1 MSARDAVSRKL
12 DELVRTRIRV
22 AGRPRPAFLVC
33 GFTGLFAAIVLTAV
47 LVARQGLPLLAVVG
61 IALVGC
67 GTFLGL
73 AMATKIV
80 TGEEK
85 LIYYHHEI
93 AILLNTGVLVWLLGL
108 PVLPYL
114 DATVLGVGAFLA
126 CGRVGCLMVGCCHG
140 RPHPFGA
147 CYRPEHAEAGF
158 AAHWVGVRLFPIQA
172 VESLWVAG
180 AVAAGAMMIF
190 AGRPAG
196 SAFAWYVVAYDVGR
210 FAFEFARGD
219 SDRPYH
225 LGFSQAQWL
234 SLILTAGVAGAEVS
248 GVLPLVAWHVAA
260 APALALAM
268 IAVALHRRR
277 DPARRSVLLHAHHLD
292 EMARA
297 LTSPPAADGG
307 VPVARTSLGI
317 QLSRGE
323 SAGVRHHTLSRAGAP
338 LGEAEARALAA
349 ALLRLRG
356 DDSPAELLP
365 APHGVYHVVRQSRDG

>member
-1 MSARDAVSRKL
+1 MSAGAQASRAL
-12 DELVRTRIRV
+12 DRLVRTHVRV

-33 GFTGLFAAIVLTAV
+33 GFTGLFAAVALATG
-47 LVARQGLPLLAVVG
+47 LVARQGTPLRAVPAV
-61 IALVGC
+61 ALVGC
-67 GTFLGL
+67 ATFLGL

-93 AILLNTGVLVWLLGL
+93 TILLNTGVLAWLLGL

-140 RPHPFGA
+140 RPHAFGA
-147 CYRPEHAEAGF
+147 CYRREHADAGF
-158 AAHWVGVRLFPIQA
+158 APHWVGVRLFPIQA
-172 VESLWVAG
+172 VEAFWVAG
-180 AVAAGAMMIF
+180 AVAVGAAMVF

-219 SDRPYH
+219 ADRPYH
-225 LGFSQAQWL
+225 GGFSQAQWL
-234 SLILTAGVAGAEVS
+234 SLLLTAGVAAAELAGA
-248 GVLPLVAWHVAA
+248 LPLVAWHVAA

-268 IAVALHRRR
+268 AAVALHRRR
-277 DPARRSVLLHAHHLD
+277 DPARRSILLHAHHLD

-297 LTSPPAADGG
+297 LAAPPSADGD
-307 VPVARTSLGI
+307 VPVLRTSLGI

-338 LGEAEARALAA
+338 LTEAEAVALAA

-356 DDSPAELLP
+356 HHAPADVLP
-365 APHGVYHVVRQSRDG
+365 APNGVYHVVGG